1 MNHSTR
7 NEALLRE
14 AMTHIDQLLDK
25 SRAER
30 ATLLGDLARSRPE
43 LHALLLDLLE
53 QEDPVM
59 RGYMEPGAVPS
70 GQHGLHPDSRL
81 GPYRIIRLIGE
92 GGMGEVW
99 LARRDDGLYEG
110 EVAIKTLHPYFAGG
124 ALRERFLREAK
135 VLGRL
140 AHTNIARLL
149 DAGIHEGIVYLVL
162 EYVQGRPIDVACN
175 EDNLGVDARLKI
187 FLQLC
192 AGVAHAHSS
201 LVVHRDI
208 KPGNVLL
215 TREGVPKLLDFGIAN
230 FHEPEAGVAPSDLT
244 RLTGRIFTPEY
255 AAPEQ
260 ILGQEITTATDV
272 YSLGVLLY
280 VLLAGKLPYEI
291 ADRDRARWEQL
302 VLHEEPRR
310 MSGEIDGDLENI
322 VQKAL
327 KKRPEERYPTVAAL
341 ADDIRRYVS
350 GEPVLAQPDST
361 WYRLGKFAQRNRL
374 AVGAGATVVIALGVG
389 LAVSLHQ
396 LKVARAA
403 QQRAEESNEFI
414 ASVFRSADPFYTG
427 KDSMTAAELLAL
439 ARQRIDRELAAQPRN
454 AIELLSL
461 VGESQLNLTDLDAA
475 EATLV
480 HAIEMAERLQPR
492 DEVLIA
498 EARGRLAMIV
508 GERGDWPQV
517 RALAAQALPAL
528 RKHQPRT
535 GRPLAG
541 MLTSLGYA
549 EFDERNHEA
558 AIAFGREALA
568 ATTLALG
575 PAHSETVS
583 ARFHLATFLQ
593 AAKKFDEAIPVAEQV
608 LRDARALAA
617 PGERGALVIQAE
629 GRYGSMLL
637 DAGDPKAAALHLTAA
652 TELSAQIYGPG
663 NPSRI
668 LWVGELARA
677 QSRLGN
683 FKEVMAL
690 RKQAYEGQKPG
701 LLQARSLTNYSRSA
715 LAAGMLPEALELLR
729 QATELGKQYDT
740 GKGSWQLLAQADYGA
755 ALALSGRLDEAD
767 RLLQQTLPLA
777 RESAKEGSVVATLNA
792 IGLTRQL
799 QGRWIESEQAFREA
813 LAKTSSSDSNQKL
826 RSDALLG
833 IGIARLELGEAADAE
848 TWMRQADESIRK
860 TYLGMIPLRA
870 DIAMN
875 LGRALLAQ
883 GKIAPANESFAV
895 ATAFWL
901 EYDASNRSAS
911 EAAYWSGQGH
921 LAAAAH
927 REARAE
933 LLRAIEILGDSKLPG
948 HVRLVTDA
956 RRDVARL

>member
-1 MNHSTR
+1 MNDGTR

-14 AMTHIDQLLDK
+14 ALTHIDGLLDK
-25 SRAER
+25 SREER
-30 ATLLGDLARSRPE
+30 STMLGALAHSRPE
-43 LHALLLDLLE
+43 LHALVMDLLE
-53 QEDPVM
+53 QEDSVM
-59 RGYMEPGAVPS
+59 RGYMEPGTASP
-70 GQHGLHPDSRL
+70 GQHGLRPESRL

-99 LARRDDGLYEG
+99 LAARDDGLYEG
-110 EVAIKTLHPYFAGG
+110 QVAIKTLHPYFAGG
-124 ALRERFLREAK
+124 ALRDRFLREAK

-149 DAGIHEGIVYLVL
+149 DAGLHEGVVYLVL
-162 EYVQGRPIDVACN
+162 EYVQGRPIDVACE
-175 EDNLGVDARLKI
+175 EDELGVAARLEI
-187 FLQLC
+187 FVQLC

-215 TREGVPKLLDFGIAN
+215 TADGVPKLLDFGIAN
-230 FHEPEAGVAPSDLT
+230 FYEPEAGGTPSDLT
-244 RLTGRIFTPEY
+244 RLTGRVFTPEY

-280 VLLAGKLPYEI
+280 VLLTGRLPYEVS
-291 ADRDRARWEQL
+291 DRDRARWEHR
-302 VLHEEPRR
+302 VVHEEPQR
-310 MSGEIDGDLENI
+310 MGRGIDGDLENI

-327 KKRPEERYPTVAAL
+327 KKRPEDRYPTVAAF
-341 ADDIRRYVS
+341 ADDIRRYLA
-350 GEPVLAQPDST
+350 GEPVLAQPDSA
-361 WYRLGKFAQRNRL
+361 WYRLGKFARRNRL
-374 AVGAGATVVIALGVG
+374 AVGAGAAVVIALGVG
-389 LAVSLHQ
+389 LAVSLYQ
-396 LKVARAA
+396 LQVARAA

-414 ASVFRSADPFYTG
+414 ASIFRSADPFFTG

-439 ARQRIDRELAAQPRN
+439 ARQRIDRELAAQPQN
-454 AIELLSL
+454 AIELLTL

-492 DEVLIA
+492 DDVLIA
-498 EARGRLAMIV
+498 EARGRLAVIL
-508 GERGDWPQV
+508 GERGDWKQV
-517 RALAAQALPAL
+517 RALAAQALPIL

-535 GRPLAG
+535 GRTLG
-541 MLTSLGYA
+541 GVLTALGYA

-568 ATTLALG
+568 ATTAALG
-575 PAHSETVS
+575 PADSEVVS

-593 AAKKFDEAIPVAEQV
+593 AAKKFDEAIPVAEHV
-608 LRDARALAA
+608 LRDARALAS

-629 GRYGSMLL
+629 GRYGSVLL
-637 DAGDPKAAALHLTAA
+637 DSGDPKAAVPHLEAA

-683 FKEVMAL
+683 FKEVVAL

-701 LLQARSLTNYSRSA
+701 LLQARSLTNYSRAA
-715 LAAGMLPEALELLR
+715 LAAGMLPESLELLR
-729 QATELGKQYDT
+729 QATELGQQYDT
-740 GKGSWQLLAQADYGA
+740 GKGSWRLLAQGDYGA

-767 RLLQQTLPLA
+767 RLLQRTLPLA
-777 RESAKEGSVVATLNA
+777 RESAKEGSLVVALNA
-792 IGLTRQL
+792 IGLTREL
-799 QGRWIESEQAFREA
+799 QGRWIESEQSFREA
-813 LAKTSSSDSNQKL
+813 LAKTSPSDGNQKL
-826 RSDALLG
+826 RADALLG

-848 TWMRQADESIRK
+848 HWIRQADESIRK

-895 ATAFWL
+895 ANAFWL
-901 EYDASNRSAS
+901 EYDAANRTAS
-911 EAAYWSGQGH
+911 EAAYWAGQGH

-927 REARAE
+927 EEARTE
-933 LLRAIEILGDSKLPG
+933 LLRAIEILEVSKLPG
-948 HVRLVTDA
+948 HARLVTDA
-956 RRDVARL
+956 RRDVAKL